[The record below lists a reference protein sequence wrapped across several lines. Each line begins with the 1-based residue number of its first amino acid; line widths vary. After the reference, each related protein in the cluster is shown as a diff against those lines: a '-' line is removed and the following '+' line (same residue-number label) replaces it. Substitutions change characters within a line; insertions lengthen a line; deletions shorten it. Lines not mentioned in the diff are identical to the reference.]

1 MESSE
6 NGKGGIDMK
15 KRLTNN
21 LSLKIISVVIAVC
34 IWLFAS
40 NANDPVDIKSYAVK
54 VNVINDEYIYNSG
67 QTYQIADEDRTV
79 MVYITGKSS
88 VISNRTDI
96 TVEAD
101 MTQIVDKSTNP
112 AYVPVQFKT
121 VSGISAEDV
130 NIIPKTIP
138 VYIEDVKTKDF
149 MVTVNTTGKQ
159 GSGYEIGECTPALEK
174 ISIRGPKS
182 TINKIKSVVASVN
195 VTGMMTD
202 EIKKADLKIYDQ
214 NGTELTSDQLEY
226 LTLFNIGED
235 RTIDVSVKLWRI
247 VDNIKVK
254 ARYSGTP
261 AYGYQVDKVTTTPE
275 TISVAGSE
283 EALRRLKDNNN
294 TIEIPSNLIDVS
306 GLSQDVDA
314 SIKLNSLLKEEDGY
328 KIPEELTQSV
338 MVKVSILP
346 YGSKEFEVKTSDIEV
361 NDLGE
366 NLRLG
371 FNQDT
376 VTVRVK
382 ATQTELSSLTA
393 DQIKVSIDLKDKLA
407 GEYTLPVTVTLP
419 DGYEQVETTVTTV
432 QLTKVEN
439 AIG

>member
-1 MESSE
+1 M
-6 NGKGGIDMK
+6 
-15 KRLTNN
+15 
-21 LSLKIISVVIAVC
+21 
-34 IWLFAS
+34 
-40 NANDPVDIKSYAVK
+40 
-54 VNVINDEYIYNSG
+54 
-67 QTYQIADEDRTV
+67 
-79 MVYITGKSS
+79 
-88 VISNRTDI
+88 
-96 TVEAD
+96 
-101 MTQIVDKSTNP
+101 
-112 AYVPVQFKT
+112 
-121 VSGISAEDV
+121 
-130 NIIPKTIP
+130 
-138 VYIEDVKTKDF
+138 
-149 MVTVNTTGKQ
+149 
-159 GSGYEIGECTPALEK
+159 
-174 ISIRGPKS
+174 
-182 TINKIKSVVASVN
+182 
-195 VTGMMTD
+195 
-202 EIKKADLKIYDQ
+202 
-214 NGTELTSDQLEY
+214 
-226 LTLFNIGED
+226 
-235 RTIDVSVKLWRI
+235 
-247 VDNIKVK
+247 
-254 ARYSGTP
+254 
-261 AYGYQVDKVTTTPE
+261 
-275 TISVAGSE
+275 
-283 EALRRLKDNNN
+283 
-294 TIEIPSNLIDVS
+294 S

>member
-1 MESSE
+1 
-6 NGKGGIDMK
+6 
-15 KRLTNN
+15 
-21 LSLKIISVVIAVC
+21 
-34 IWLFAS
+34 
-40 NANDPVDIKSYAVK
+40 
-54 VNVINDEYIYNSG
+54 
-67 QTYQIADEDRTV
+67 
-79 MVYITGKSS
+79 
-88 VISNRTDI
+88 
-96 TVEAD
+96 
-101 MTQIVDKSTNP
+101 
-112 AYVPVQFKT
+112 
-121 VSGISAEDV
+121 
-130 NIIPKTIP
+130 
-138 VYIEDVKTKDF
+138 